1 MQKFGLLVPYI
12 RNFKKFMLIMKLC
25 SLILLISLA
34 TASAKSS
41 YSQNTRFTLDLEHV
55 TVKQLFDKIEENSE
69 FIFVYYDNIVDLTK
83 EVSVSSNN
91 ETIEEIL
98 EKVFKSSENTFKV
111 FDRQIVIAKKDGS
124 TTKASALASQ
134 QPQKKEISGTV
145 KDSKGLPIPGVTV
158 VVKGTTTG
166 TITDGDGKF
175 TLSAPLGVKAVA
187 FSFIGMK
194 PQEIILGS
202 KVLIN
207 VVMLEETYG
216 LDEVVAV
223 GYGAMK
229 KSDITGAIS
238 SVKGKDLTLLP
249 VQQVGQAL
257 QGQVSGVMVIN
268 PSGAPGGEPIIRI
281 RGMNSING
289 GNEALIVI
297 DGLQG
302 GTLTSVNPN
311 DVESIEI
318 LKDASATAIYGSQG
332 ANGVVLITT
341 KKGKKGKPTVEYS
354 LSMSNQTV
362 RHRMDLM
369 NAGDYAKTVNMER
382 ATQDASGTPPPV
394 FTDAQIAAFYRSG
407 GTDWQSVI
415 FKPAPLQNHQLTVSG
430 ATDNMNYLVSAGY
443 IDQQG
448 LVVNSEYKRYSLRA
462 NFGAD
467 ISKVVH
473 FDLYYSG
480 AIENGNIITV
490 GDNVAWLG
498 SPLNSVLVF
507 APTISPYDA
516 NGNYSH
522 TSVGYGATDSW
533 NPLSGAIEP
542 KIANSNVQN
551 NINTNLTFKILKGL
565 TFKIVGGAYISNVK
579 NKSYYD
585 GQTSQGLASAIG
597 VGYATY
603 INSLYYNLEN
613 SNILTYDRLFGA
625 KHHLVVTGV
634 AENQYSKSQA
644 TNLIAQGFAVD
655 VTGANALGGASSVSG
670 SSPLSERV
678 LRSYLGRV
686 NYSYADRYL
695 ATVSYRADASSVF
708 GSKHKWGYFPSMS
721 VAWRASQES
730 FIKGLNIFSDL
741 KLRGSLGV
749 TGNQGISPYQTLAN
763 MTNSWSGNN
772 YGNANYPYNGG
783 PQTGNS
789 SVGMIQANSANP
801 NLKWESTRQ
810 SNVGIDFSIF
820 KGRLTATA
828 EYYNKLTSDLLL
840 GKAIPTYSGFQT
852 LLSNVGS
859 IENKGYEFTM
869 GGDPFVGKFKWNTN
883 FNISFNKNIIKN
895 LGDKTEM
902 DFTATNGG
910 YDVSGGFM
918 QLRVGGS
925 FGDMYGYKTLG
936 TWKTN
941 EAAQAA
947 VFGAIPGMMHWDD
960 PNKDGKID
968 VNDIVKIGHSL
979 PKFTLGWNN
988 RFSYGNFDLAVF
1000 ITGSEGNQ
1008 VFNMGRIRIE
1018 SQYEGTSKALLNSWT
1033 PTHQTDIPAY
1043 IKASTWATYPNLV
1056 STNTISNSSDA
1067 QRISRWVEDAS
1078 YIRVKNITLGYT
1090 LPGSL
1095 TERYGILKFKAFVSA
1110 TNFLTATKYTG
1121 FDPEVSSFNGNDAQ
1135 LGVDYNNYPTAKTM
1149 TFGINL
1155 TF

>member
-1 MQKFGLLVPYI
+1 
-12 RNFKKFMLIMKLC
+12 MKLC
-25 SLILLISLA
+25 SLIILISLA
-34 TASAKSS
+34 TASAKTS
-41 YSQNTRFTLDLEHV
+41 YSQNTKFTLDLEHA

-69 FIFVYYDNIVDLTK
+69 FIFVYYDNIVDLNQ
-83 EVSVSSNN
+83 EVSLTANN
-91 ETIEEIL
+91 ETIEQIL
-98 EKVFKSSENTFKV
+98 DKVFKTSENTYKI
-111 FDRQIVIAKKDGS
+111 FDRQIVIAKKESPIIEPGTS
-124 TTKASALASQ
+124 VPQ
-134 QPQKKEISGTV
+134 QPHKKEIFGIV
-145 KDSKGLPIPGVTV
+145 KDSKGLPIPGVSV

-166 TITDGDGKF
+166 TITDSDGKF
-175 TLSAPLGVKAVA
+175 TLSAPIGVKAIA

-194 PQEIILGS
+194 PQEIILGN
-202 KVLIN
+202 KVMIN
-207 VVMLEETYG
+207 VVMVEETYG

-229 KSDITGAIS
+229 KSDLTGAIS
-238 SVKGKDLTLLP
+238 SVKGRDLTMLP

-341 KKGKKGKPTVEYS
+341 KKGKKGKPVVEYG

-362 RHRMDLM
+362 RQRMNLM
-369 NAGDYAKTVNMER
+369 KAGDYARTVNEYR
-382 ATQDASGTPPPV
+382 ATNDQAGTPPPV
-394 FTDAQIAAFYRSG
+394 FTDAQIAAFDKSG

-415 FKPAPLQNHQLTVSG
+415 FRPAPLQNHQLTVSG

-448 LVVNSEYKRYSLRA
+448 LVINSDYKRYSLRA
-462 NFGAD
+462 NLSAD
-467 ISKVVH
+467 INRIVH

-480 AIENGNIITV
+480 AIENGNIPPI
-490 GDNVAWLG
+490 GDYPSYLG
-498 SPLNSVLVF
+498 SALNAVLVF

-516 NGNYSH
+516 NGNYSK

-533 NPLSGAIEP
+533 NPLASAKEP
-542 KIANSNVQN
+542 KIANSNAQN
-551 NINTNLTFKILKGL
+551 NINANLTFKILKGL
-565 TFKIVGGAYISNVK
+565 TFKIVGGAYISNIK
-579 NKSYYD
+579 NKSYYN
-585 GQTSQGLASAIG
+585 GNTLQGLPSAIG
-597 VGYATY
+597 VGLANYN
-603 INSLYYNLEN
+603 NSLYYNLQN
-613 SNILTYDRLFGA
+613 SNILTYDRMFGA
-625 KHHLVVTGV
+625 KHHLVVTAV

-644 TNLIAQGFAVD
+644 TNVLAQGFAVD
-655 VTGANALGGASSVSG
+655 LTGADALGGASSITG

-686 NYSYADRYL
+686 NYSYFDRYL

-721 VAWRASQES
+721 LAWRASQES
-730 FIKGLNIFSDL
+730 FIKDLNIFSDL

-763 MTNSWSGNN
+763 MTNTWSGNN

-810 SNVGIDFSIF
+810 SNIGIDFSIL
-820 KGRLTATA
+820 KGRLTGTA

-840 GKAIPTYSGFQT
+840 GKAIPMYTGFST

-859 IENKGYEFTM
+859 IENKGYEFTL
-869 GGDPFVGKFKWNTN
+869 GGDPFVGKFKWNTS
-883 FNISFNKNIIKN
+883 FNISFNKNTVKN

-910 YDVSGGFM
+910 YDVTGGFM

-936 TWKTN
+936 TWKTS
-941 EAAQAA
+941 EVAQAA
-947 VFGAIPGMMHWDD
+947 VFGAIPGMLHWDD
-960 PNKDGKID
+960 PNKDGIID

-979 PKFTLGWNN
+979 PKYTFGWNN

-1008 VFNMGRIRIE
+1008 VFNMGRIRME
-1018 SQYEGTSKALLNSWT
+1018 SQYEGTSKVLLDSWT

-1056 STNTISNSSDA
+1056 STNTISNSTDG

-1090 LPGSL
+1090 IPGSF

-1121 FDPEVSSFNGNDAQ
+1121 YDPEVSSFNGNDAQ
-1135 LGVDYNNYPTAKTM
+1135 LGVDYNNYPTAKTI